1 MLWRQGDVLIETVA
15 EIPAGGDLQHS
26 PVLVYGE
33 ATGHSHR
40 IEAPERAEVW
50 EVGGELYLKVTDATR
65 LIHDEHLPIR
75 WSRGCTTSG
84 SSASTR
90 RRPSCASWTDRKGL

>member
-15 EIPAGGDLQHS
+15 EIPAGGHLQHS

-65 LIHDEHLPIR
+65 LIHDEHLPI
-75 WSRGCTTSG
+75 
-84 SSASTR
+84 ALE
-90 RRPSCASWTDRKGL
+90 PGLYHVWQQREYTPQAIVRVVD

>member
-26 PVLVYGE
+26 PVLVHGE

-65 LIHDEHLPIR
+65 LIHDEHLPI
-75 WSRGCTTSG
+75 
-84 SSASTR
+84 ALE
-90 RRPSCASWTDRKGL
+90 PGLYHVWQQREYTPQAIVRVVD